1 MLLLLLLCACGAEK
15 TSAQTPV
22 LFRTS
27 LLEAEACS
35 FTAALRA
42 DYGETIREF
51 TLDCSCNADGGT
63 LTVLA
68 PDTAAGITATVSGDQ
83 AQVSFEDT
91 VLAVENFESR
101 RISPLGAPYLL
112 ERAWA
117 EGYISS
123 VGMDGSRELVEYAL
137 GYGTDQL
144 TITTAFSDGIPVYA
158 EISDGK
164 NTLITCEI
172 TAFGFSK
179 KEDEEHAETNLGG
192 DRS

>member
-27 LLEAEACS
+27 LLEAGECS

-42 DYGETIREF
+42 DYGETVRDF
-51 TLDCSCNADGGT
+51 TLDCSCNTDGGT

-83 AQVSFEDT
+83 AQVSFDDT
-91 VLAVENFESR
+91 ILAVEEFESR
-101 RISPLGAPYLL
+101 KLSPLGAPYLL
-112 ERAWA
+112 EEAWTG
-117 EGYISS
+117 GYISS
-123 VGMDGSRELVEYAL
+123 VSMEDTRELVEYAL
-137 GYGTDQL
+137 GYGSEQL
-144 TITTAFSDGIPVYA
+144 TITTTFSEGTPVYA

-164 NTLITCEI
+164 NTLISCEI
-172 TAFGFSK
+172 TAFELSK

-192 DRS
+192 DRF

>member
-1 MLLLLLLCACGAEK
+1 MLLLLLLCACGAEQ

-27 LLEAEACS
+27 LLEAGTCT
-35 FTAALRA
+35 FTAELRA
-42 DYGETIREF
+42 DYGETVREF
-51 TLDCSCNADGGT
+51 TLDCTCDSEGGT

-68 PDTAAGITATVSGDQ
+68 PDTASGITATVSGDQ
-83 AQVSFEDT
+83 AQVSFGDT

-101 RISPLGAPYLL
+101 RISPLGAPWLL
-112 ERAWA
+112 RRAWA

-123 VGMDGSRELVEYAL
+123 VGMDGSWELVEYAL
-137 GYGTDQL
+137 GYGSEQL
-144 TITTAFSDGIPVYA
+144 TITTAFSQGLPVYA

-164 NTLITCEI
+164 NTLISCEI
-172 TAFGFSK
+172 TALELSK
-179 KEDEEHAETNLGG
+179 KEDEEHAETDLGG